1 MSAASNPKP
10 RRHSSEKSTREPV
23 KLRVVIHPAEG
34 GRFWAE
40 VPGFPG
46 CVSEGD
52 TLEEVR
58 SNIRDAFG
66 GVLWVM
72 QADAELHPED
82 ATSGDRDEAI
92 DLIRS

>member
-1 MSAASNPKP
+1 MTPPSNPKP
-10 RRHSSEKSTREPV
+10 QRPLAGKTTRESI

-34 GRFWAE
+34 GRYWAE

-58 SNIRDAFG
+58 ASIRDAFG

-72 QADAELHPED
+72 QADAELNAED
-82 ATSGDRDEAI
+82 TTPDDRDAAI
-92 DLIRS
+92 DL